1 MKISDRQKYRVLE
14 MIPGALVWLTFALAI
29 FLSFWK
35 PLWVIYF
42 IIVFCVYWLF
52 RVFYFVA
59 YMAVSWRRFQNDI
72 KTDWFAKVSDLPGW
86 ENYYH
91 LIVLPTSKEPIE
103 VLRSTFSNLAAA
115 KYSLD
120 KMIVVLSGEER
131 LKDNFLKN
139 EEIIKKEFGG
149 KFFRLLTTM
158 HPDGMAG
165 ELKGKGANANWAGR
179 RAKEMIDEL
188 GIPYEKVI
196 VSYFDSDTCVH
207 QEYFACLAYK
217 YITHPNRERAAF
229 QPVALYNNNIWDS
242 MSLMRVAA
250 FGTTFW
256 LLTELAKPDRL
267 FTFSSHA
274 IAFKALVDVDFWQ
287 KDIVTDDSRIFLQ
300 CFIRYGGDFEVVPI
314 YIPVS
319 MDTVMAE
326 TTWNSLV
333 NLYKQQ
339 RRWAWGVEHFP
350 YMVWHFKKAT
360 LPTNSG
366 EISVPKIPFRKRF
379 KYLWNLGEGMYSWAT
394 APILMFL
401 LSKLPLWIGEKK
413 IGAMAFF
420 QTAPLVLH
428 WLLSAA
434 MIGMFVSAILFLF
447 LLPPRPKNQSPFKF
461 VVMILQWALLPVSM
475 IIFGSVPAVEAQ
487 TRLMFGK
494 YLGFWVTE
502 KARK

>member
-1 MKISDRQKYRVLE
+1 MLSDRKKYRLLE
-14 MIPGALVWLTFALAI
+14 MIPGTLVWLTFILAVV
-29 FLSFWK
+29 LSFVK

-42 IIVFCVYWLF
+42 IIVFSVYWLF
-52 RVFYFVA
+52 RVLYFVF
-59 YMAVSWRRFQNDI
+59 YMAISWRRYQRDVH
-72 KTDWFAKVSDLPGW
+72 TDWLEKVRALPGW

-91 LIVLPTSKEPIE
+91 MVVMPTSKEPAE
-103 VLRSTFSNLAAA
+103 VLRSTFSNLAASH
-115 KYSLD
+115 YPLD

-131 LKDNFLKN
+131 NKENFDRN
-139 EEIIKKEFGG
+139 VEIIKKEFDG
-149 KFFRLLTTM
+149 KFFKLLIVT
-158 HPDGMAG
+158 HPDNLVG
-165 ELKGKGANANWAGR
+165 EIRGKGANAHWAGFK
-179 RAKEMIDEL
+179 AKELVDEL
-188 GIPYEKVI
+188 KIPYEKIV

-207 QEYFACLAYK
+207 PEYFACLAYK
-217 YITHPNRERAAF
+217 YITHPKRERAAF

-242 MSLMRVAA
+242 MALMRVAA
-250 FGTTFW
+250 CGTTFW

-267 FTFSSHA
+267 FTFSSHS

-300 CFIRYGGDFEVVPI
+300 CFIRYGGDFEVVPM

-326 TTWNSLV
+326 TPWRSLV

-350 YMVWHFKKAT
+350 YMVWHFSRGT
-360 LPTNSG
+360 LKTDKG
-366 EISVPKIPFRKRF
+366 EIAVPKIPFWKRF

-394 APILMFL
+394 APILMFV
-401 LSKLPLWIGEKK
+401 LSKLPLWFGKEK
-413 IGAMAFF
+413 IGATAFF
-420 QTAPLVLH
+420 QTAPLVLQ
-428 WLLSAA
+428 WLLTAA
-434 MIGMFVSAILFLF
+434 MIGMVVSAILFLF
-447 LLPPRPKNQSPFKF
+447 LLPPRPKKQSPFKF
-461 VVMILQWALLPVSM
+461 VIMLVQWALLPVSL
-475 IIFGSVPAVEAQ
+475 ILFGSIPAVEAQ